1 MTLPCYHYADSYHYS
16 QTSSVKMSKN
26 GIFSRRCCCQGLTI
40 KNFYADLFSSSNVSI
55 CSSASRNFTLIVM
68 RLSSCTRMLSIN
80 SISMGRVSLS
90 MFLCFLTSFEFL
102 LFCLKRLPHII
113 SLLRFLTGI
122 ELLYYFIIF
131 HSQFYHRLQI
141 G

>member
-26 GIFSRRCCCQGLTI
+26 GIFSRRCCCQGLSI

-68 RLSSCTRMLSIN
+68 RLSSCTKILSIK
-80 SISMGRVSLS
+80 SISMGNRDAVILVHQNTVNQ
-90 MFLCFLTSFEFL
+90 FNQHGTRELIDVFIL
-102 LFCLKRLPHII
+102 LEVLNKSIAFKRRII
-113 SLLRFLTGI
+113 L
-122 ELLYYFIIF
+122 
-131 HSQFYHRLQI
+131 
-141 G
+141 